1 MCRQLRVSRSGY
13 YAWRVRKPSA
23 RAQRDVYLTACIR
36 AFFEASK
43 QTYGSPR
50 ILLDLQE
57 AGEQVGRRRVM
68 RLMRQEGLCA
78 HLPKRFRKTTD
89 SEHDF
94 ETAPNSVDRDFNP
107 AEPDKLWAVDISY
120 VRTWAGWVYLAV
132 VIDLYSRRVVGW
144 SLADHMR
151 TELPLTALKNAIR
164 LRCPDEGLVHH
175 SDRGS
180 QYCSNE
186 YQEFLAASNIDCS
199 MSRKANCWD
208 NSCVESF
215 FATIKKELI
224 YRHTWPTE
232 SAVAAAIEQYINFYN
247 ARRRHST
254 IGNCSPI
261 EYELATASDDFKM
274 AA

>member
-1 MCRQLRVSRSGY
+1 LATR
-13 YAWRVRKPSA
+13 
-23 RAQRDVYLTACIR
+23 IR
-36 AFFEASK
+36 AFFEASRR
-43 QTYGSPR
+43 TYGSPR

-57 AGEQVGRRRVM
+57 AGDRVGRRRVM
-68 RLMRQEGLCA
+68 RLMRQEKLCA
-78 HLPKRFRKTTD
+78 HLSRRFRKTTD
-89 SEHDF
+89 SAHDAKV
-94 ETAPNSVDRDFNP
+94 APNTVDRDFSPIAAN
-107 AEPDKLWAVDISY
+107 KLWAVDISY
-120 VRTWAGWVYLAV
+120 VRTWSGWVYLAV

-151 TELPLTALKNAIR
+151 TELPLNALKSAIA
-164 LRCPDEGLVHH
+164 LRHPGKGLVQH

-180 QYCSNE
+180 QYCSHD
-186 YQEFLAASNIDCS
+186 YQKFLEENGMECS
-199 MSRKANCWD
+199 MSRRANCWD

-224 YRHTWPTE
+224 YRHSWPTE
-232 SAVAAAIEQYINFYN
+232 SAVRAAIAQYVDFYN

-261 EYELATASDDFKM
+261 EYELALATDDFKM